1 MEKPLMNLIACQ
13 NCRREVPAFDIV
25 HFGNMETGYRDLC
38 SRCFND
44 QIAGGEAL
52 APPLEAF
59 QPIELTDARGL
70 RHVFH
75 LRLLDLGDRVTLD
88 AFEMRD
94 DERDGYQ
101 FQALGEAGVDP
112 FELLARLLKRIRRAL
127 AQKHLVERG
136 QRWEIDDR
144 LVRGRITS
152 DLDCPTSTPVVVIDG
167 REISWNDFGEMLLA
181 FEGWQFKL
189 TIHDPSDDI

>member
-1 MEKPLMNLIACQ
+1 MNLIACQ
-13 NCRREVPAFDIV
+13 NCCREVPGFDIV
-25 HFGNMETGYRDLC
+25 HYGDMETGYRDMC

-44 QIAGGEAL
+44 RIASGAAL
-52 APPLEAF
+52 DSVFTTF
-59 QPIELTDARGL
+59 QPIALTDARGL
-70 RHVFH
+70 RHIFH

-88 AFEMRD
+88 ALEVRD

-112 FELLARLLKRIRRAL
+112 FDLLARLLKRIRRAL
-127 AQKHLVERG
+127 AQTHLVERG

-152 DLDCPTSTPVVVIDG
+152 DLDRPTSTPVVIIDG
-167 REISWNDFGEMLLA
+167 REISWNDFGEMLLT
-181 FEGWQFKL
+181 FEGWQFEL
-189 TIHDPSDDI
+189 AIHDPSDDT